1 MFKLFLLKIIFLEE
15 FVFIKKIV
23 FKNTYVQGILCR
35 YTFGCVLVG
44 PMTDGG
50 QSDYSGAQNI
60 GNI

>member
-15 FVFIKKIV
+15 FKKKIV

-35 YTFGCVLVG
+35 YTLGCVLVG

-50 QSDYSGAQNI
+50 TI
-60 GNI
+60 

>member
-15 FVFIKKIV
+15 FKQKIV

-35 YTFGCVLVG
+35 YTLGCVLVG

-50 QSDYSGAQNI
+50 TI
-60 GNI
+60 

>member
-15 FVFIKKIV
+15 FFFYKKNV

-35 YTFGCVLVG
+35 YTLGCVLVG

-50 QSDYSGAQNI
+50 TI
-60 GNI
+60 